1 MYSNKEWDIIF
12 KKNKWGEYPS
22 EDLIRFFAKNFYPRK
37 NLKVLELGSG
47 TGANLWYF
55 TRNGYKTYGIE
66 GSEYA
71 TNISMEKLSRESP
84 GWKGEIICGDFS
96 KIFPY
101 KNNFFDAIV
110 DIEAV
115 YLNSPDIQVE
125 ILKNVFRCLKKNGLF
140 FSKHFEIGSYGWAKS
155 LKTSNNYKK
164 VLRGALGSKGKS
176 HFANKKFFTDMFKNN
191 FKSIAKIITLERTER
206 TVESMKQSY
215 KELLLTARKI
225 K

>member
-1 MYSNKEWDIIF
+1 MYSNKQWNSIF
-12 KKNKWGEYPS
+12 KKNRWGEYPS

-55 TRNGYKTYGIE
+55 ARNSYKTYGIE

-71 TNISMEKLSRESP
+71 VDISIEKLNKECH

-110 DIEAV
+110 DIEAT
-115 YLNSPDIQVE
+115 YLNPPGIQVK
-125 ILKNVFRCLKKNGLF
+125 IINNIFRCLKKNGFF
-140 FSKHFEIGSYGWAKS
+140 FSKHFEIGSYCCKKS
-155 LKTSNNYKK
+155 LSKNNHYGTAGGY
-164 VLRGALGSKGKS
+164 LRNKGKS
-176 HFANKKFFTDMFKNN
+176 HFASKNFFYDVFKNN
-191 FKSIAKIITLERTER
+191 FKGIAKIISVERSER
-206 TVESMKQSY
+206 TVNNMKNSY
-215 KELLLTARKI
+215 KELLLTAKKI
-225 K
+225 

>member
-1 MYSNKEWDIIF
+1 MYSNKEWNIIF

-22 EDLIRFFAKNFYPRK
+22 EDLIRFFAKNLYPKK

-55 TRNGYKTYGIE
+55 ARNGHKTYGIE

-71 TNISMEKLSRESP
+71 VDISIEKLNKESP

-101 KNNFFDAIV
+101 KNNFFDAII

-115 YLNSPDIQVE
+115 YLNSPDTQVQ
-125 ILKNVFRCLKKNGLF
+125 ILKNVFRCLKKNGFF
-140 FSKHFEIGSYGWAKS
+140 FSKHFEIGSYGWKKILSKS
-155 LKTSNNYKK
+155 NYYG
-164 VLRGALGSKGKS
+164 VAARGALGNKGKS
-176 HFANKKFFTDMFKNN
+176 HFARKKFFNDVFKNN
-191 FKSIAKIITLERTER
+191 FKGTAKILSVERTER
-206 TVESMKQSY
+206 TVNNMKNSY
-215 KELLLTARKI
+215 KELLLTAKKI
-225 K
+225 